1 MEEVAKLIEAADSG
15 RVDQKEI
22 AVLSEATRKA
32 LKFMIQNSIPI
43 TPKNF
48 EQWFL
53 TFLYLLVHKLDEDES
68 QIKKAHEEAL
78 SYLRKVSKEVQ
89 EVKKVRQQTDEILS
103 FSYDQIGRILEIVK
117 AHNHQLSDQLENL
130 TKGLEEKSIE
140 VLINTLINH
149 VKELRETN
157 SKLQKELER
166 TRLHIRVL
174 KNKLNQTLQQAN
186 TDPLTGLHNRY
197 MLINSLIRKIKHHE
211 QTGEIFSFIM
221 ADIDDFKRVNDLYGH
236 LAGDQVLVTF
246 AEILK
251 KDLRMDDIAAR
262 YGGEEFS
269 IILSNLGIKEAIAV
283 ANRLRERLENTPV
296 IWGDEIINVTASF
309 GVAQVRKGDTPQ
321 SLIERADKA
330 LYLAKSD
337 GKNCVRSEFDA
348 LARKLL

>member
-1 MEEVAKLIEAADSG
+1 
-15 RVDQKEI
+15 
-22 AVLSEATRKA
+22 
-32 LKFMIQNSIPI
+32 
-43 TPKNF
+43 
-48 EQWFL
+48 
-53 TFLYLLVHKLDEDES
+53 
-68 QIKKAHEEAL
+68 
-78 SYLRKVSKEVQ
+78 
-89 EVKKVRQQTDEILS
+89 
-103 FSYDQIGRILEIVK
+103 
-117 AHNHQLSDQLENL
+117 
-130 TKGLEEKSIE
+130 
-140 VLINTLINH
+140 
-149 VKELRETN
+149 
-157 SKLQKELER
+157 
-166 TRLHIRVL
+166 
-174 KNKLNQTLQQAN
+174 
-186 TDPLTGLHNRY
+186 

>member
-186 TDPLTGLHNRY
+186 TDP
-197 MLINSLIRKIKHHE
+197 
-211 QTGEIFSFIM
+211 
-221 ADIDDFKRVNDLYGH
+221 
-236 LAGDQVLVTF
+236 
-246 AEILK
+246 
-251 KDLRMDDIAAR
+251 
-262 YGGEEFS
+262 
-269 IILSNLGIKEAIAV
+269 
-283 ANRLRERLENTPV
+283 
-296 IWGDEIINVTASF
+296 
-309 GVAQVRKGDTPQ
+309 
-321 SLIERADKA
+321 
-330 LYLAKSD
+330 
-337 GKNCVRSEFDA
+337 
-348 LARKLL
+348 